1 MNDNFNNEID
11 FIEILKKIYSSKKI
25 ILYVTICF
33 FIVGTLVA
41 LFSPIKYKAT
51 TIFIPQNQENS
62 SSLSGVASLVGI
74 NLTSQLGGDIP
85 PSVYPLIANSP
96 EFKRMIL
103 STVVEKN
110 NNLTLRKYLIDYY
123 KLSGEDKKID
133 SDLYVSELEEKIF
146 ELLSELISISVNTES
161 GFITISSLMPTPNH
175 ASIVANSSR
184 ENLQNIII
192 KNKIESAKQNLQF
205 TENQLSEKKVE
216 FDKIQKKLSSF
227 KDSNLNLVKS
237 QIIEEQEKIQ
247 AEFQIMN
254 TVVAELSRQVEQ
266 AKLQVSKDTPVFST
280 IKKAVIPNKRESPK
294 RTIMVIVF
302 SLSGFFLSILYIIFK
317 ESLQKIVRDLEN
329 EKT

>member
-1 MNDNFNNEID
+1 MNDNLNDEID
-11 FIEILKKIYSSKKI
+11 FIEILKKIYGSKKI
-25 ILYVTICF
+25 ILYITICF
-33 FIVGTLVA
+33 FVVGALVA

-96 EFKRMIL
+96 KFKRMIL
-103 STVVEKN
+103 STVVEEN
-110 NNLTLRKYLIDYY
+110 NNLTLRRYLIDYY

-133 SDLYVSELEEKIF
+133 SDLYVSELDEKIF
-146 ELLSELISISVNTES
+146 ELLSKLISISVNTES
-161 GFITISSLMPTPNH
+161 GYITISSLMPRPNH
-175 ASIVANSSR
+175 ASIIANNSR
-184 ENLQNIII
+184 EILQNIII
-192 KNKIESAKQNLQF
+192 ENKIESAKQNLLF
-205 TENQLSEKKVE
+205 TEKQLNEKKIE

-247 AEFQIMN
+247 SEFQIMS

-266 AKLQVSKDTPVFST
+266 AKLQVNKDTPVFST

-294 RTIMVIVF
+294 RTMMAIIF
-302 SLSGFFLSILYIIFK
+302 SLFGFFLSIVYVIFK
-317 ESLQKIVRDLEN
+317 QSLQNIVKDLRN
-329 EKT
+329 ERI